1 MRGFNLAV
9 IPRKSVLSVEG
20 KVISVVK
27 YLPSLHLFCQK
38 NLTASFV
45 IYQIKYYFCLTNTK
59 RVLQDLKFTEGR
71 DSAQAL
77 SLPSRLEQKNKL

>member
-1 MRGFNLAV
+1 
-9 IPRKSVLSVEG
+9 LS
-20 KVISVVK
+20 KK
-27 YLPSLHLFCQK
+27 LP
-38 NLTASFV
+38 ASFE

>member
-1 MRGFNLAV
+1 LYIA
-9 IPRKSVLSVEG
+9 K
-20 KVISVVK
+20 K
-27 YLPSLHLFCQK
+27 LP
-38 NLTASFV
+38 ASFE